1 MVKAATLGLPFE
13 AWNTRMGRNCTEST
27 ASAVRTVYATG
38 AAASPRSPVV
48 GGVTAFWQGFS
59 PKMVE
64 SASNGAVLMVAK
76 KVLGDA
82 GRSAGLHPMAAGIL
96 AGAGG
101 GVCQTVVMGPCTCVV
116 TAAVTGDCT
125 RSAVGIVRDTYRA
138 KGLKGF
144 YPGGTAIAFRQATNW
159 ANGQGSPTA
168 SATGCGHGRARPTG
182 SAKRPGRRFCVG

>member
-144 YPGGTAIAFRQATNW
+144 TKAARPLHFGRRPTGPAARA
-159 ANGQGSPTA
+159 SPTA

-182 SAKRPGRRFCVG
+182 SA